1 MRNPVGRELD
11 LPPRPGDRVGHYEIL
26 AEIGRGGTGIV
37 YRARDTT
44 IDRTVA
50 LKCLR
55 SEWVADPEVRH
66 RFLREPKAAARVA
79 HPGAVPIYEVFECD
93 DSPWIAM
100 QFVEGRSLRVLLT
113 ERGALPVEEVVDLGL
128 QLAEALQAA
137 HEHHVIH
144 RDVTPNNIL
153 VTPERRIVLTDF
165 GVARFFTPPG
175 SLDGTHSPSIT
186 ADGALLGTPP
196 YLSPEQILGRELDG
210 RSDIFSLGCVLYE
223 ACTGRLAFP
232 APQLSRL
239 LDDILHNEPEPIG
252 HHNYAVP
259 AELERIIRKTLR
271 KSPDER
277 YQSARELAV
286 DLRALRGPTAETP
299 APTRERLWTLRLSPR
314 GLRRGALG
322 LGLLLAVGAPG
333 WWALERMGRDRLPDC
348 TPQQLTTAEGWE
360 AEPALAPAGDFLAYS
375 SNESGNPDIWL
386 IHLRTGRHLRLT
398 THAGDDRA
406 PAWFPSGNELV
417 YVSRR
422 EGVDGLW
429 TVPLFGGEATP
440 LVAPA
445 LDPAVSPDG
454 TRLAYAAPDSAGNL
468 RIWVAPLADLSKARR
483 LTHDDDGLWWHRRPS
498 WSPDGQTICYTG
510 QQDLWVVPAAGGRAR
525 ALTTLGFAD
534 VRPTWAPARGHI
546 YFSSYWRGVQAL
558 WRVRSDGG
566 GVERLT
572 SGNGTEDHPTISGDR
587 TGLAYSTFAE
597 NPDVVLRDRASG
609 AEWRLP
615 GLREELNPTLRPD
628 GGAVVFASD
637 RLGAQFDLW
646 LQPLEA
652 GRPVGEPRRLTSHPG
667 NASFPAFSPDGRWVA
682 YYRIYRNRPSDPAD
696 TRAIWMVP
704 AQGGTAEPVTS
715 GANPEVQPSFAPD
728 GRRLAYV
735 AASGGREDIW
745 IVPVGEG
752 RATGSATRLPTP
764 GVTPSMPIW
773 SPDGRVIAFVGLAGT
788 DSEAWLVPADGAG
801 GPRRVT
807 TGAGAHSVRFEPDTG
822 RLLVSGT
829 WAGDHPEL
837 RAVDPV
843 SGVAAPADSVIDFG
857 PGPHYADFDVA
868 AGGRLVA
875 YVHNGYQGDLWI
887 LKAQRG
893 AW

>member
-1 MRNPVGRELD
+1 
-11 LPPRPGDRVGHYEIL
+11 
-26 AEIGRGGTGIV
+26 
-37 YRARDTT
+37 
-44 IDRTVA
+44 
-50 LKCLR
+50 
-55 SEWVADPEVRH
+55 
-66 RFLREPKAAARVA
+66 
-79 HPGAVPIYEVFECD
+79 
-93 DSPWIAM
+93 
-100 QFVEGRSLRVLLT
+100 
-113 ERGALPVEEVVDLGL
+113 
-128 QLAEALQAA
+128 
-137 HEHHVIH
+137 
-144 RDVTPNNIL
+144 
-153 VTPERRIVLTDF
+153 VLTDF

-196 YLSPEQILGRELDG
+196 YLSPEQILGRDLDG

-271 KSPDER
+271 KSPEER

-299 APTRERLWTLRLSPR
+299 APAHERAWTLRLSPR

-333 WWALERMGRDRLPDC
+333 WWALERMVRDRLPDC

-429 TVPLFGGEATP
+429 TVPLFGGEPTP

-445 LDPAVSPDG
+445 RDPAVSPDG

-498 WSPDGQTICYTG
+498 WSPDGRTICYG
-510 QQDLWVVPAAGGRAR
+510 SAGPVGRAR
-525 ALTTLGFAD
+525 RGGARVTTRGFAG
-534 VRPTWAPARGHI
+534 RAAHRARFAGI
-546 YFSSYWRGVQAL
+546 SFSSYWRGVQAL
-558 WRVRSDGG
+558 WRVQSDGG

-572 SGNGTEDHPTISGDR
+572 SNSSTEDHPTISATAPNWPTHVR
-587 TGLAYSTFAE
+587 RE
-597 NPDVVLRDRASG
+597 PDVVRATG
-609 AEWRLP
+609 RATP
-615 GLREELNPTLRPD
+615 VAVAGLREETEPDAAPGRQGSGLRVGPV
-628 GGAVVFASD
+628 GRAV
-637 RLGAQFDLW
+637 R
-646 LQPLEA
+646 PLA
-652 GRPVGEPRRLTSHPG
+652 AAARGRATVGEPRRLTSHP
-667 NASFPAFSPDGRWVA
+667 ALPAFSGGRWVA
-682 YYRIYRNRPSDPAD
+682 YRIYRNRPPTPR
-696 TRAIWMVP
+696 TRAAIWMVP
-704 AQGGTAEPVTS
+704 AGGSRGRPSRSQPEC
-715 GANPEVQPSFAPD
+715 NPRSP
-728 GRRLAYV
+728 RRPPPACV
-735 AASGGREDIW
+735 AASGGRRTSGSCRWARE
-745 IVPVGEG
+745 
-752 RATGSATRLPTP
+752 RATGSATRLPHWRRRRCRLVA
-764 GVTPSMPIW
+764 G
-773 SPDGRVIAFVGLAGT
+773 GRAIAFVGLAGT
-788 DSEAWLVPADGAG
+788 DSGVARAG
-801 GPRRVT
+801 RQRRWARRVT
-807 TGAGAHSVRFEPDTG
+807 TGAGAQRAEPDTG
-822 RLLVSGT
+822 RLRRL
-829 WAGDHPEL
+829 L
-837 RAVDPV
+837 RVDRNRRGRPQIRHRLR
-843 SGVAAPADSVIDFG
+843 PRT
-857 PGPHYADFDVA
+857 PADFDVA
-868 AGGRLVA
+868 AGGCWWP
-875 YVHNGYQGDLWI
+875 VHSICRGDLWI

-893 AW
+893 ALVARCSFLSRPTRRRRQEFEDGGKLAVKDTAATKSAAVTKPGAIRRITLADVSIRLHELEYALARVREVLDEFAEENPGVAMDCKPPLRRITPAKPEPPAPFCRNCGSIRF